1 MANTG
6 GGSFIPKR
14 STGRVAPVRSG
25 RRVYV
30 LSYIAYVLF
39 FGTLLSVVGIFFL
52 HNQAETQLQKFIEL
66 IDNERQAFQ
75 EQSEVNE
82 IKELDTQL
90 STAMQILNWHAAP
103 SVIFEAIEDVIVQT
117 VQLEEFDYTRTTG
130 GPAEL
135 SFGGKTS
142 SFDVLL
148 FQREVM
154 ADSNLLAS
162 ADIVEVS
169 YGAGGELVE
178 TNARQTSQLPES
190 ATVMFTFEDI
200 SSVTGIRYTPRV
212 FEQVQESN
220 PEENAEATE
229 TTDIPDTVDQ
239 ESEEVVTDEFDDTL
253 AE

>member
-66 IDNERQAFQ
+66 IDDERQAFQ

-82 IKELDTQL
+82 IKALDTQL
-90 STAMQILNWHAAP
+90 NTAMQILNWHAAP
-103 SVIFEAIEDVIVQT
+103 SVIFEAIEGVIVQS
-117 VQLEEFDYTRTTG
+117 VQLEDFQYKRITG
-130 GPAEL
+130 GPAEI
-135 SFGGKTS
+135 SFGGKTG

-154 ADSNLLAS
+154 SDSNLLAS

-169 YGAGGELVE
+169 YGAGSEVVE
-178 TNARQTSQLPES
+178 TTGQQTSQPSQS

-200 SSVTGIRYTPRV
+200 SSVTGIGYTPRV
-212 FEQVQESN
+212 LEQVQQTV
-220 PEENAEATE
+220 PEENTE
-229 TTDIPDTVDQ
+229 TADTTDEVDQ
-239 ESEEVVTDEFDDTL
+239 ESDEVVTDEFDDTL
-253 AE
+253 TQ